1 MKKSDSQLQR
11 DVLDELAWEPSV
23 DHAEIGVAVTDGVIT
38 LSGIVQS
45 YTEKIAAEKATRRVK
60 GVKAIAEDLTVRY
73 DFQAKTA
80 DSEIAQRISDV
91 LAWDPLVPDD
101 RIDVTVEKGVVK
113 LTGEVDWNYQKD
125 RAFKAAS
132 KITGVTRIDNRI
144 RIEQSVDTGD
154 VKRRIEDAFKRQAHL
169 ESSKVNVVA
178 DGHKVRL
185 GGQVSSWH
193 ERGIAERAAWSAPGV
208 SQVEDNI
215 IVG

>member
-1 MKKSDSQLQR
+1 MKTDSQLQR

-23 DHAEIGVAVTDGVIT
+23 DHAEIGVAVTDGVVT

-60 GVKAIAEDLTVRY
+60 GVKAIAEELTVRY
-73 DFQAKTA
+73 DFQSKTA
-80 DSEIAQRISDV
+80 DSEIAQRVSAV
-91 LAWDPLVPDD
+91 LSWDPLVPDD
-101 RIDVTVEKGVVK
+101 RIDVTVEQGVVK
-113 LTGEVDWNYQKD
+113 LTGEVDWNYQKQ

-132 KITGVTRIDNRI
+132 KISGVTGIANLV

-185 GGQVSSWH
+185 GGRVNSWH